1 MHDNLIFDA
10 GMPLDAKTA
19 TLAAGQGVL
28 LRGSLIAADGTLF
41 SAVEV
46 VTPGATYDDPP
57 TTTGSNP
64 DAILAEDTDTGTGG
78 TVNAAAYR
86 TGHFVRQSVLVAE
99 GASLTAEAEKIL
111 RDAGI
116 YLSGA
121 VL

>member
-10 GMPLDAKTA
+10 GMPLDVKTA

-28 LRGSLIAADGTLF
+28 LRGSLIAEDGTLF
-41 SAVEV
+41 SAAEV
-46 VTPGATYDDPP
+46 ITPGAEYGDPS

-64 DAILAEDTDTGTGG
+64 DAILAADADTGTGG

-86 TGHFVRQSVLVAE
+86 TGHFVRQSVILAE
-99 GASLTAEAEKIL
+99 GATLTAEAEKIL

-116 YLSGA
+116 YLSSA
-121 VL
+121 AL